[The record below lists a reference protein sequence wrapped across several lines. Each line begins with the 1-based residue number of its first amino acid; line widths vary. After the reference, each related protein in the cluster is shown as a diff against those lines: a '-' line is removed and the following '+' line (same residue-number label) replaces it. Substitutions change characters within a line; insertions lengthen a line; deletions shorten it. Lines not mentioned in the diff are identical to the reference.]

1 MMKIAMLQTA
11 SVPLDYAENLH
22 QLEQAMQQAKT
33 QEANL
38 LITPEMFL
46 SGYVLKEQ
54 TRHMAETLP
63 LAQVQQLAATYQLAL
78 IVGAPR
84 MHGQGVMNSTY
95 FIDDQGEL
103 LNVYDKTHLFGEI
116 DRQQFIAGQTPVVMT
131 TYHNIKI
138 AMLICYDVEFP
149 ETVRA
154 AAQAGAH
161 LVAVATAQMQPF
173 SFVNKHLIAT
183 RAWENQVYV
192 AYVNQIG
199 HEEPFEY
206 VGLTTL
212 AAPNGDVIA
221 QASETQA
228 TLLFAQVSAEQV
240 QHAQKNNPYLHDLR
254 QDLFTDS
261 AKLA

>member
-1 MMKIAMLQTA
+1 MKIAMLQAA
-11 SVPLDYAENLH
+11 SIPLNYAENLH
-22 QLEQAMQQAKT
+22 QLDQAMQQAKT
-33 QEANL
+33 QGADL

-54 TRHMAETLP
+54 TQYMAETLP
-63 LAQVQQLAATYQLAL
+63 LAKVQQLAKAHELAL

-84 MHGQGVMNSTY
+84 ETEQGIFNSTY
-95 FIDDQGEL
+95 FIGDQGEL
-103 LNVYDKTHLFGEI
+103 LNVYDKTHLFGDV
-116 DRQQFIAGQTPVVMT
+116 DRQQFIAGQTPVVIT

-212 AAPNGDVIA
+212 AAPNGEVIA

-228 TLLFAQVSAEQV
+228 TLLFAQISAEQV
-240 QHAQKNNPYLHDLR
+240 QKAQQNNPYLHDLR
-254 QDLFTDS
+254 QDLFMGL

>member
-1 MMKIAMLQTA
+1 MKIAMLQAA
-11 SVPLDYAENLH
+11 SSPLNYVENLNK
-22 QLEQAMQQAKT
+22 LEQAIQQAKT
-33 QEANL
+33 QGADI

-46 SGYVLKEQ
+46 SGYVLKEKTQ
-54 TRHMAETLP
+54 YMAETLP
-63 LAQVQQLAATYQLAL
+63 LNKVKKLAAEYQLAL

-84 MHGQGVMNSTY
+84 ETEQGVLNSTY
-95 FIDDQGEL
+95 FIDDKGDI
-103 LNVYDKTHLFGEI
+103 LNIYDKTHLFGEI
-116 DRQQFIAGQTPVVMT
+116 DKAQFIAGQSPVVMT
-131 TYHNIKI
+131 TYRNLKI

-154 AAQAGAH
+154 AAQQGAH
-161 LVAVATAQMQPF
+161 LIAVATAQMQPF

-212 AAPNGDVIA
+212 AAPNGEVLA
-221 QASETQA
+221 QASETQE
-228 TLLFAQVSAEQV
+228 TLLFANVAAEQV
-240 QHAQKNNPYLHDLR
+240 QKAQKNNPYLEDLR
-254 QDLFTDS
+254 QDLFVH
-261 AKLA
+261 